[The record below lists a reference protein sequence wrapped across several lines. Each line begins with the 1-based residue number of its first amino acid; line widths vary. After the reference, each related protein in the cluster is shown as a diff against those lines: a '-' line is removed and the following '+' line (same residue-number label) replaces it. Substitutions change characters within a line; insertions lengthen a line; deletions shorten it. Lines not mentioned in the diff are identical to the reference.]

1 MRAAGLGVAL
11 APLTATV
18 GAATRKAAGAAA
30 VAALC
35 VVLPTAVGLALVSSA
50 LVLPPW
56 SPGSQGAA
64 GTVQERLVLLHG
76 DMPLPLSG
84 PTFLPTVLVTAAV
97 AAFGA
102 LAALRLPSGGRSGP
116 G

>member
-1 MRAAGLGVAL
+1 
-11 APLTATV
+11 
-18 GAATRKAAGAAA
+18 
-30 VAALC
+30 
-35 VVLPTAVGLALVSSA
+35 
-50 LVLPPW
+50 
-56 SPGSQGAA
+56 
-64 GTVQERLVLLHG
+64 
-76 DMPLPLSG
+76 MPLPLSG